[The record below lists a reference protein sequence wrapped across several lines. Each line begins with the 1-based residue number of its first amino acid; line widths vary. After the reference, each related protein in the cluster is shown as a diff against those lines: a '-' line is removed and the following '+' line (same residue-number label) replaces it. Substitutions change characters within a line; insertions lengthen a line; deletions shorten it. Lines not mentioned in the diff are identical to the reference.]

1 MYGILRIEIGVHY
14 ESRGRLITVLRENCT
29 MEKALEIATRFKTQ
43 NHELEPVIAQVTWQ
57 AEREYL

>member
-43 NHELEPVIAQVTWQ
+43 NHELEPVIAQVTW
-57 AEREYL
+57 